1 MESQPE
7 RTLQDV
13 VDAMGELRAK
23 VRTLPSDAAGLKPT
37 PDDWTIGQILMHVAM
52 SHRFS
57 ADQIEYAR
65 RNQPIESSYF
75 DPNRAL
81 MAEAPSQSL
90 AEITARLES
99 EQDRLI
105 SWLKTVPT
113 DSWSQTYTAV
123 LPWGTREVD
132 VAGIGT
138 RLKAHYADH
147 LQQIED
153 WLARSSVQRA

>member
-1 MESQPE
+1 MDDQPA
-7 RTLQDV
+7 RALQEV
-13 VDAMGELRAK
+13 VDAVNELRAK
-23 VRTLPSDAAGLKPT
+23 VRTLPADAAGLKPT
-37 PDDWTIGQILMHVAM
+37 PDDWTIGQILIHVAM

-75 DPNRAL
+75 DPNRAM

-99 EQDRLI
+99 EQNRLVN
-105 SWLKTVPT
+105 WLKSAPT
-113 DSWSQTYTAV
+113 DSWGEKYTVV

-147 LQQIED
+147 LQQIDD
-153 WLARSSVQRA
+153 WLARSGGQRA